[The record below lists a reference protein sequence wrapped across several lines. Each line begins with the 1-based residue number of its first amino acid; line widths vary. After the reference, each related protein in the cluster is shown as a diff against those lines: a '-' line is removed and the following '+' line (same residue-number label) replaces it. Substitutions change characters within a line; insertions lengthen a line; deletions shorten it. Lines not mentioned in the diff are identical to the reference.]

1 MTRVA
6 VLGAGSWGTAVASL
20 AAGKNEAILWA
31 RDSNLARDISATH
44 INSRYLPDLDLS
56 AQLEVTDSLERAVI
70 EAEIVIVAVPSLGVR
85 KVVNDLIGKIAPDVP
100 IVSLTKGLEPLTNL
114 RMSGVI
120 KTELP
125 SHRSDRIGVL
135 TGPNLAGEVAEG
147 QPTAS
152 VVALSDKSAAQLVQE
167 TLMTDRFRIYTNG
180 DVVGCEIAGV
190 VKNIVALGVG
200 IAVGLDYGDN
210 ARAALMT
217 RGIAEMT
224 RLGVALGGDPITFSG
239 LAGMGDLI
247 ATCSSQRSR
256 NRRVGVELGR
266 GRSMDEILADTN
278 MVAEGV
284 TSTAPVVELA
294 RAHRVDMPI
303 VVTVAAVLAG
313 ELMAAELVPALMG
326 RQARS
331 E

>member
-6 VLGAGSWGTAVASL
+6 VLGAGSWGTAVANL

-56 AQLEVTDSLERAVI
+56 AQLEVTDSLDRAVI

-180 DVVGCEIAGV
+180 DVV
-190 VKNIVALGVG
+190 ALGVG

-224 RLGVALGGDPITFSG
+224 RLGVALGGDPLTFSG

>member
-56 AQLEVTDSLERAVI
+56 AQLEVTDSLDRAVI

-224 RLGVALGGDPITFSG
+224 RLGVALGGDPLTFSG

-247 ATCSSQRSR
+247 ATCSSHRSR

-266 GRSMDEILADTN
+266 GRSMDERLADTN

>member
-1 MTRVA
+1 
-6 VLGAGSWGTAVASL
+6 L

-56 AQLEVTDSLERAVI
+56 AQLEVTDSLDRAVI

-224 RLGVALGGDPITFSG
+224 RLGVALGGDPLTFSG

-247 ATCSSQRSR
+247 ATCSSHRSR

>member
-1 MTRVA
+1 VA

-56 AQLEVTDSLERAVI
+56 AQLEVTDSLDRAVI

-85 KVVNDLIGKIAPDVP
+85 KVVNDLIGKISPDVP

-224 RLGVALGGDPITFSG
+224 RLGVALGGDPLTFSG

>member
-1 MTRVA
+1 MA

-56 AQLEVTDSLERAVI
+56 AQLEVTDSLDRAVI

-85 KVVNDLIGKIAPDVP
+85 KVVNDLIGKISPDVP

-224 RLGVALGGDPITFSG
+224 RLGVALGGDPLTFSG

>member
-1 MTRVA
+1 
-6 VLGAGSWGTAVASL
+6 L

-56 AQLEVTDSLERAVI
+56 AQLEVTDSLDRAVI

-224 RLGVALGGDPITFSG
+224 RLGVALGGDPLTFSG

>member
-1 MTRVA
+1 MA

-56 AQLEVTDSLERAVI
+56 AQLEATDSLDRAVI

-247 ATCSSQRSR
+247 ATCSSHRSR

>member
-56 AQLEVTDSLERAVI
+56 AQLEATDSLDRAVI

-224 RLGVALGGDPITFSG
+224 RLGVALGGDPLTFSG

-247 ATCSSQRSR
+247 ATCSSHRSR

>member
-1 MTRVA
+1 MA

-56 AQLEVTDSLERAVI
+56 AQLEVTDSLDRAVI

-85 KVVNDLIGKIAPDVP
+85 KVVNDLIGKISPDVP

-224 RLGVALGGDPITFSG
+224 RLGVALGGDPLTFSG

-247 ATCSSQRSR
+247 ATCSSHRSR

>member
-56 AQLEVTDSLERAVI
+56 AQLEVTDSLDRAVI

-85 KVVNDLIGKIAPDVP
+85 KVVNDLIGKISPDVP

-224 RLGVALGGDPITFSG
+224 RLGVALGGDPLTFSG

>member
-1 MTRVA
+1 MA

-56 AQLEVTDSLERAVI
+56 AQLEATDSLDRAVI

-224 RLGVALGGDPITFSG
+224 RLGVALGGDPLTFSG

-247 ATCSSQRSR
+247 ATCSSHRSR